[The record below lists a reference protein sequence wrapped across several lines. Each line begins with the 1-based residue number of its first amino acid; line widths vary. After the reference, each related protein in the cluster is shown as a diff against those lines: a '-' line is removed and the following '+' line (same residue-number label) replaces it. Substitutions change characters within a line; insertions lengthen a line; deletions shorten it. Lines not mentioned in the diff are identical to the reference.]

1 MVKTKELSEDIRS
14 AIISKHKSS
23 KGYKAISKD
32 IGIPVST
39 VCNII
44 KKFAKHGTVK
54 NVPGRREKRKI
65 DENSSKVGA
74 NGGKSTTSNI
84 QRPEGQP
91 GTVWGHGFNKYT
103 KPSRASWV
111 KAKENTIA
119 EDKTVNSLK
128 KRKEEKRREEKRREE
143 KRREE
148 KRREEKRRD
157 ETRRD
162 EMRRGE
168 ERRGEKRREEKRVL
182 Y

>member
-1 MVKTKELSEDIRS
+1 MPHWEDTPGKTQDKLERLCLSDGLGMPRGPSRRAGGSVWGE
-14 AIISKHKSS
+14 
-23 KGYKAISKD
+23 
-32 IGIPVST
+32 GI
-39 VCNII
+39 CNII

-119 EDKTVNSLK
+119 EDKTHGLNEA
-128 KRKEEKRREEKRREE
+128 KRYE
-143 KRREE
+143 
-148 KRREEKRRD
+148 
-157 ETRRD
+157 
-162 EMRRGE
+162 
-168 ERRGEKRREEKRVL
+168 
-182 Y
+182 